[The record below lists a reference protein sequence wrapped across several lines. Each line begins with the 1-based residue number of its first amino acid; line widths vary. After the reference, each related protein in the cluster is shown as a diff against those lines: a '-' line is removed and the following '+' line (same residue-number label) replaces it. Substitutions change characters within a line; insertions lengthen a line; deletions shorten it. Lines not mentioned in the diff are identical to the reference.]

1 MKLTKR
7 LETICNL
14 VDKNTNVVDIGC
26 DHGLIDI
33 YLTINNKNK
42 CIASDIN
49 QNALDSAI
57 NNIKKY
63 KLEDKIETVLS
74 DGLKNIKLP
83 SNNTVIICGMGTNTI
98 LDIIKNSNY
107 KKIKNLIIQSNND
120 YYLLRKEI
128 TKLGFYIKKD
138 VKIEDKGIFYTII
151 KFKKGRRRY
160 NQFELIYGIDLKNID
175 YINNEINKNNKIYQ
189 QLPNKKVIKKIS
201 IKLKNRYLKKQ
212 L

>member
-7 LETICNL
+7 LETICSL

-33 YLTINNKNK
+33 YLTLNSRNK

-49 QNALDSAI
+49 NNALNSAKE
-57 NNIKKY
+57 NIKKY
-63 KLEDKIETVLS
+63 NLEDKIETIIS
-74 DGLKNIKLP
+74 DGLKNIQLP
-83 SNNTVIICGMGTNTI
+83 KNNTVIICGMGTSTI
-98 LDIIKNSNY
+98 LDIIKNSEY

-120 YYLLRKEI
+120 LYLLRKELI
-128 TKLGFYIKKD
+128 KLGFYIKKE
-138 VKIEDKGIFYTII
+138 VKIEDKKIFYTII
-151 KFKKGRRRY
+151 KFKRGKRKY
-160 NQFELIYGIDLKNID
+160 NYYELLYGIDYKNKD
-175 YINNEINKNNKIYQ
+175 YINNEINKNNNIYNN
-189 QLPNKKVIKKIS
+189 LPKKMIIKKIS

>member
-7 LETICNL
+7 LETICSL
-14 VDKNTNVVDIGC
+14 VDKNTNVIDIGC

-33 YLTINNKNK
+33 YLTLNNKNK

-49 QNALDSAI
+49 QNALNSAI

-175 YINNEINKNNKIYQ
+175 YINNEINKNNKIYK

>member
-7 LETICNL
+7 LETICSL

-33 YLTINNKNK
+33 YLTINNRNK

-49 QNALDSAI
+49 QNALDSAKE
-57 NNIKKY
+57 NIKKY
-63 KLEDKIETVLS
+63 KLEDKIETIIS
-74 DGLKNIKLP
+74 DGLKNIKIP
-83 SNNTVIICGMGTNTI
+83 KNNTIIICGMGTNTI
-98 LDIIKNSNY
+98 LDIVKNSEY

-120 YYLLRKEI
+120 LYLLRKEI

-138 VKIEDKGIFYTII
+138 IKIEDKKIFYTII
-151 KFKKGRRRY
+151 KFKRGRRKY
-160 NQFELIYGIDLKNID
+160 NYYELFYGIDLKNID
-175 YINNEINKNNKIYQ
+175 YINNEINKNNKIYSN
-189 QLPNKKVIKKIS
+189 LPKKMIIKKIS